1 MSAQNLR
8 DNAGRFRLEMN
19 EPNTTNEIQQEMV
32 DQNRNTNNAN
42 AAKTNNKWTNE
53 MKLEL
58 LKTDREERSKGR
70 GFMKRMKVR

>member
-19 EPNTTNEIQQEMV
+19 EPNTTNEIQQEML

-42 AAKTNNKWTNE
+42 VAKTNNEWTNE

-58 LKTDREERSKGR
+58 LKIDRK
-70 GFMKRMKVR
+70 KQK